1 MRSHYKRAM
10 DALALSPEARGRI
23 QDKLSHPRRR
33 VRFRP
38 AAVAAAV
45 VLVLALGAAAAGGA
59 ALHELPA
66 VIIQSLQP
74 VRLSDTD
81 KGITMTVQ
89 SAAVE
94 DGVFR
99 AYITLT
105 DERGGDRLAQGV
117 GFRDSYRI
125 DAPFSADLLA
135 CGCEPLGYDAFSESY
150 GYLVTIG
157 AKDGAGDRKS
167 VV

>member
-66 VIIQSLQP
+66 VIIQI
-74 VRLSDTD
+74 
-81 KGITMTVQ
+81 G
-89 SAAVE
+89 
-94 DGVFR
+94 R
-99 AYITLT
+99 AH
-105 DERGGDRLAQGV
+105 V
-117 GFRDSYRI
+117 
-125 DAPFSADLLA
+125 
-135 CGCEPLGYDAFSESY
+135 
-150 GYLVTIG
+150 
-157 AKDGAGDRKS
+157 
-167 VV
+167 